1 MVCMLTWMVIE
12 SIRWQVVVYMLAE
25 VMLVLTS
32 MVSHGLHAYLDGDRI
47 N

>member
-1 MVCMLTWMVIE
+1 MLTWMVIE
-12 SIRWQVVVYMLAE
+12 LIRWQVVVYMLAE

>member
-1 MVCMLTWMVIE
+1 MLTWMVIE
-12 SIRWQVVVYMLAE
+12 SIRLQVVVYMLAE

-32 MVSHGLHAYLDGDRI
+32 MVSRGLHAYLDGDRI